1 MQLLPDSWPPA
12 RRWVQVALINLVVA
26 ALLGA
31 LMRYIFLWEVPGVEY
46 RNIMHAH
53 SHGAM
58 LGWVYLVL
66 FTGYVLLA
74 GPARRVYTYLFWA
87 TQLTVVA
94 IFVLFALQGY
104 SASSIAATSLHVLLS
119 YVAVALLWP
128 DLRRRLAGTVALPY
142 LLAGLGSIV
151 LSTLGLWALGIIMSS
166 KPPNMTLFYL
176 AIQFFLHG
184 QLNGWFMFGTLGL
197 VVAYFEKQQLPLNR
211 PRLRQAFILLLC
223 SLLPT
228 YGLAVAWAERHPA
241 IYAVTALGVL
251 LQLLGVVQW
260 LRAVWPALQQLT
272 ARLAPLL
279 RGLWAFGIGS
289 LAFKALVHAAV
300 AVPYV
305 AVMSFTVRNFV
316 IGFVHLVTLGATT
329 LTLLALLHGQGLLSL
344 RGRVARLGAWLLL
357 AGFVLTEMLL
367 FLQGLMLWLDWS
379 FIPSYHTVLLLA
391 TLLLPAGAL
400 LLALRAARA
409 PASTDPGAQPLPQY
423 AAHSPVSANGS
434 ADTAANR

>member
-1 MQLLPDSWPPA
+1 MISPPVSWPPA
-12 RRWVQVALINLVVA
+12 RQWIQLALINLTVA

-66 FTGYVLLA
+66 FTGYVMLA
-74 GPARRVYTYLFWA
+74 GPERRAYTYLFWA

-104 SASSIAATSLHVLLS
+104 STSSIMATSLHVVLS

-128 DLRRRLAGTVALPY
+128 DLRRKLAGWAALPY

-151 LSTLGLWALGIIMSS
+151 LSTVGLWALGAIMASR
-166 KPPNMTLFYL
+166 PPNMTLFYL

-197 VVAYFEKQQLPLNR
+197 VVAYLEKQQLPLDR
-211 PRLRQAFILLLC
+211 ARLRQAFILLII

-241 IYAVTALGVL
+241 IYAVTALGVV

-260 LRAVWPALQQLT
+260 LRAVWPALRQLM
-272 ARLAPLL
+272 APLSPLL

-289 LAFKALVHAAV
+289 LAFKAMVHAAV

-305 AVMSFTVRNFV
+305 AIMSFTVRNYV
-316 IGFVHLVTLGATT
+316 IGFVHLITLGATT
-329 LTLLALLHGQGLLSL
+329 LTLLALLHQQGLISL
-344 RGRVARLGAWLLL
+344 QGRSARLGAWLLL
-357 AGFVLTEMLL
+357 AGFLLTELLL
-367 FLQGLMLWLDWS
+367 FLQGTMLWLDWS
-379 FIPSYHTVLLLA
+379 FIPAYHSILLLA
-391 TLLLPAGAL
+391 TLLLPTGAL
-400 LLALRAARA
+400 LLALRAARVEV
-409 PASTDPGAQPLPQY
+409 PSTSSLPVE
-423 AAHSPVSANGS
+423 AAA
-434 ADTAANR
+434 

>member
-1 MQLLPDSWPPA
+1 MTSLPASRSPA
-12 RRWVQVALINLVVA
+12 RRWIQLALINLTVA

-66 FTGYVLLA
+66 FTGYVQLA
-74 GPARRVYTYLFWA
+74 GPGRRAYTYLFWA

-94 IFVLFALQGY
+94 MFGLFAVQGY
-104 SASSIAATSLHVLLS
+104 AAGSIAATSVHVLLS
-119 YVAVALLWP
+119 YGAVALLWP
-128 DLRRRLAGTVALPY
+128 ALRRTLAGWAALPY

-151 LSTLGLWALGIIMSS
+151 LSTLGLWALGVIMAS

-176 AIQFFLHG
+176 SIQFFLHA

-197 VVAYFEKQQLPLNR
+197 VVAYFEKQQLSLNR
-211 PRLRQAFILLLC
+211 ARLRQAFILLIC

-241 IYAVTALGVL
+241 IYAITALGVL

-260 LRAVWPALQQLT
+260 LRAVWPALRQLT
-272 ARLAPLL
+272 AGLSPLL

-305 AVMSFTVRNFV
+305 AIMSFTVRNYV
-316 IGFVHLVTLGATT
+316 IGFVHLITLGATT
-329 LTLLALLHGQGLLSL
+329 LTLLALMHQQGLIWL

-357 AGFVLTEMLL
+357 AGFLLTELLL
-367 FLQGLMLWLDWS
+367 FLQGTMLWLDWS
-379 FIPSYHTVLLLA
+379 FIPAYHSILLMA

-400 LLALRAARA
+400 LLALKAAQA
-409 PASTDPGAQPLPQY
+409 EPAT
-423 AAHSPVSANGS
+423 GS
-434 ADTAANR
+434 ATEPESAGGYSS